1 MNAVPIIEE
10 LRDNSPNAYLRF
22 AVVGLFVWLYSYTG
36 AAGAFVFD
44 NECAYEFLFEWKNG
58 FFRDQ
63 AEPTYEWLLFF
74 LFVAGVT
81 WFVASVPVNCV
92 WRFSIG
98 TLLQLTVASAILA
111 ALFSFEL
118 KSLNAQREYI
128 AKFEAQ
134 GGHVFAK
141 FHYFSL
147 TGDWY
152 LRCPLILGLWLGI
165 FGVISFAGNQ
175 LSYLLKR
182 NSAASVRGVEVPEK

>member
-58 FFRDQ
+58 
-63 AEPTYEWLLFF
+63 FF

>member
-1 MNAVPIIEE
+1 MAAV
-10 LRDNSPNAYLRF
+10 F
-22 AVVGLFVWLYSYTG
+22 
-36 AAGAFVFD
+36 
-44 NECAYEFLFEWKNG
+44 
-58 FFRDQ
+58 
-63 AEPTYEWLLFF
+63 
-74 LFVAGVT
+74 
-81 WFVASVPVNCV
+81 SV
-92 WRFSIG
+92 RRRSDLG
-98 TLLQLTVASAILA
+98 AILA

-141 FHYFSL
+141 FHYFSP